1 MSMNQIV
8 KALILLVLSM
18 QFSAAQACA
27 QHDAASASFPS
38 VDCGQASS
46 ASSSGQ
52 LKFSSV
58 ADADMAL
65 EAAADRRIRV
75 AAQFEKDER
84 ACYEKFFVTSC
95 LDRAKERRRIMLF
108 NVKLLE
114 NDANLFKRR
123 ARVEERD
130 KKLANQPEP

>member
-1 MSMNQIV
+1 MNQMV
-8 KALILLVLSM
+8 KTLILLLLLM
-18 QFSAAQACA
+18 QFSIAQACA
-27 QHDAASASFPS
+27 QHDAASAFPS

-46 ASSSGQ
+46 FMSSASGT
-52 LKFSSV
+52 LHSV

-65 EAAADRRIRV
+65 EEAAGRRVRI
-75 AAQFEKDER
+75 AAQFDKDER
-84 ACYEKFFVTSC
+84 ACYERFFATSC
-95 LDRAKERRRIMLF
+95 LDRAKEQRRTMLA

-114 NDANLFKRR
+114 NEANLFKRR

>member
-1 MSMNQIV
+1 MNQMV
-8 KALILLVLSM
+8 KTLILLVLSM
-18 QFSAAQACA
+18 QFSIAQACA
-27 QHDAASASFPS
+27 QHDAASAAASFPS
-38 VDCGQASS
+38 VDCGQAPSS
-46 ASSSGQ
+46 MSSVVGTIY
-52 LKFSSV
+52 SV

-65 EAAADRRIRV
+65 EAVADRRIRI

-95 LDRAKERRRIMLF
+95 LDRAKEWRRTMLS

-114 NDANLFKRR
+114 NEANLFKRR

-130 KKLANQPEP
+130 KKLAN